1 MHVQNG
7 SRLGPYEIVSRL
19 GAGGM
24 GEVWKARDTRLDRS
38 VAVKILPA
46 EYAQDEQLK
55 VRFEREAK
63 TISQLSHPNICTLFD
78 VGDGYLVMELLEGD
92 SLADRL
98 ARGALPLAEVF
109 RFGAQIAEAL
119 DRAHRAGVVHRDL
132 KPANIMLTKSGAKLL
147 DFGMAKGVVI
157 DVGGDGATMQ
167 RPLTQEG
174 TILGTFQYMAP
185 EQLEAEEAD
194 ARTDIFA
201 FGAVLYE
208 MATGHLAFEGKTRTS
223 LIAAIVKEQ
232 PRPVSHWQP
241 LTPPALEHIIAKCL
255 EKDPNDRWQS
265 AHDIAEEL
273 RWAGNAGSQAGI
285 PAPVARRRGWR
296 RTFITAACSI
306 AAGLAIGA
314 AALYSWEQSRRIPLR
329 MAITTPDTVRIVT
342 ANAGGG
348 AVVAPDGRS
357 VALVGLDASATRRL
371 YLRRFDEFDFRPLA
385 LSEGATYPF
394 WSPDGKSIAF
404 FADGKLKRIDLHGS
418 PPVVLADAPDGR
430 GGAWSKNGT
439 ILYAPVYTSALM
451 ALQASGAKT
460 KAPPQLAPGSRNDR
474 FPSFFPDGD
483 HYVFFRQGVPS
494 VQGIWIGSLESGKIA
509 RIVESRNAAVV
520 SGDDA
525 ILYSRDGVLLEQH
538 VDLEA
543 MTIRGG
549 ERPIAQNV
557 RSGGDRNIQIL
568 STAAGVVLF
577 QTGAT
582 DQMAFRWFDRKGM
595 RGNVVGPPD
604 DYAEPTF
611 AAHESKVIAR
621 TDSSD
626 VLREVD
632 LATGRATRL
641 TSLRENYNC
650 ALAPADG
657 SRVFASATTEG
668 KQSLVEI
675 LPGTQRRIIG
685 QFQKAKYP
693 DSTDAT
699 GDLLLIEG
707 QPENERND
715 FDLFVARRGNGF
727 KLEPLLH
734 SPANES
740 HGQLSLDGKFVAYS
754 SDESGRG
761 EVYVQPVPPTGERW
775 VVSNNGGDQARWRG
789 DAGELFYLAPD
800 GKIMSVAIRS
810 VAPFQTAEP
819 EALFTTQI
827 SLGSVLA
834 DRNQYLV
841 TPDGQRF
848 LVLEPVPSTRGNELS
863 VITNWK

>member
-1 MHVQNG
+1 
-7 SRLGPYEIVSRL
+7 
-19 GAGGM
+19 M
-24 GEVWKARDTRLDRS
+24 GEVWKARDTRLDRN
-38 VAVKILPA
+38 VAIKILPS
-46 EYAQDEQLK
+46 EYAQNEQLK
-55 VRFEREAK
+55 ARFEREAR
-63 TISQLSHPNICTLFD
+63 TISLLSHPNICTLFD
-78 VGDGYLVMELLEGD
+78 VGEGYLVMELLEGD

-98 ARGALPLAEVF
+98 PRGALPLAEVF
-109 RFGAQIAEAL
+109 KFGAQIADAL

-132 KPANIMLTKSGAKLL
+132 KPANIMITKSGAKLL
-147 DFGMAKGVVI
+147 DFGMAKSAVI
-157 DVGGDGATMQ
+157 DIGGSDATVQ

-185 EQLEAEEAD
+185 EQLEAQEAD
-194 ARTDIFA
+194 VRTDIFA
-201 FGAVLYE
+201 LGAVLYE
-208 MATGHLAFEGKTRTS
+208 MATGQLAFEGKTRTS

-232 PRPVSHWQP
+232 PRPLSHWQP
-241 LTPPALEHIIAKCL
+241 LAPPALEHIIAKCL

-273 RWAGNAGSQAGI
+273 RWAGTAGSQAGVA
-285 PAPVARRRGWR
+285 APVARRRGWR
-296 RTFITAACSI
+296 RSFVAAACGI
-306 AAGLAIGA
+306 LAGAAIGA
-314 AALYSWEQSRRIPLR
+314 VALHSWEQSRRIPLR
-329 MAITTPDTVRIVT
+329 VAITTPDTVRIVPP
-342 ANAGGG
+342 NAGGG

-357 VALVGLDASATRRL
+357 VVLVGLDPAATRRL
-371 YLRRFDEFDFRPLA
+371 YLRRLADFSFKPLS

-394 WSPDGKSIAF
+394 WSPDGSSIAF
-404 FADGKLKRIDLHGS
+404 FADGKLKRIGLHGS

-439 ILYAPVYTSALM
+439 ILYAPVYTSSLM
-451 ALQASGAKT
+451 ALQTSGGK
-460 KAPPQLAPGSRNDR
+460 PRDLSQLAPGSRNDR

-483 HYVFFRQGVPS
+483 HFVFFRQGIPS
-494 VQGIWIGSLESGKIA
+494 VQGIWIGSLASGRTA
-509 RIVESRNAAVV
+509 RIIESRNAAVV
-520 SGDDA
+520 SGDDV

-543 MTIRGG
+543 MSVRGG
-549 ERPIAQNV
+549 ERPVAYDV

-568 STAAGVVLF
+568 SASSGVVLF

-582 DQMAFRWFDRKGM
+582 DHVAFRWFDRKGM
-595 RGNVVGPPD
+595 RGNVVGSPD

-657 SRVFASATTEG
+657 SRVFASATTDG

-685 QFQKAKYP
+685 QFRKAKYP

-715 FDLFVARRGNGF
+715 FDLFVARRSNGF

-740 HGQLSLDGKFVAYS
+740 HGQLSPDGKFVAYS

-775 VVSNNGGDQARWRG
+775 AISNNGGDQARWRG
-789 DAGELFYLAPD
+789 DSGELFYLAPD
-800 GKIMSVAIRS
+800 GKMMSVAIRNA
-810 VAPFQTAEP
+810 APFQTAEP

-827 SLGSVLA
+827 PLGSILA

-841 TPDGQRF
+841 MPDGQRF

-863 VITNWK
+863 VIANWK